1 MEDPNLTEAP
11 GDAQCPSSQSA
22 ELKDSSGRPHCDQPI
37 AGATPLGT
45 SVGASEDD
53 AESPGSIPVPSSAFK
68 MAADISYGNAHLEGS
83 SSVSHEEVMLNLED
97 KIRQLESQLRERNES
112 SSVLTVPYSSLKRKM
127 QAELYD
133 PISKKMKPASQVSLE
148 MGSFSTEVAGRYMS
162 VVHNKVFRIAGRSG
176 LINPADFDVGSD
188 GAIGLSKHALKKVY
202 SDDKSQTVARGVA
215 NELPCT
221 ERTLWWHRRPVAG
234 QRALVSGM
242 DLGQDIFG
250 H

>member
-37 AGATPLGT
+37 AGATPLST

-53 AESPGSIPVPSSAFK
+53 TESPGSIPVPSSTFK
-68 MAADISYGNAHLEGS
+68 MAEGSTTNAGASIEPSSPSTIRGVMTPKPGSADISYGNAHLEGS
-83 SSVSHEEVMLNLED
+83 SSVSHEEVVLNLED
-97 KIRQLESQLRERNES
+97 MIRQLESQLRERNES

-133 PISKKMKPASQVSLE
+133 PISKKDETSVSSQPGNGLILD
-148 MGSFSTEVAGRYMS
+148 G
-162 VVHNKVFRIAGRSG
+162 GRSG

-188 GAIGLSKHALKKVY
+188 GAIGLPSM
-202 SDDKSQTVARGVA
+202 
-215 NELPCT
+215 P
-221 ERTLWWHRRPVAG
+221 
-234 QRALVSGM
+234 
-242 DLGQDIFG
+242 
-250 H
+250 